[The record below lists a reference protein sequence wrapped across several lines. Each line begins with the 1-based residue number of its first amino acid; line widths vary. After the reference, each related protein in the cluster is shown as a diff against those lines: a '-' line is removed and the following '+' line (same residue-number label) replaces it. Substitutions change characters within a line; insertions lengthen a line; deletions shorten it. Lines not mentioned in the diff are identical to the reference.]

1 MSQHA
6 PQLDDASH
14 SRKTPNWNMLR
25 SGLVTGCGMA
35 LLGGGVVAWRH
46 QASERLYQAGLNS
59 ISAGDVEVL
68 ERAVSSQPANSPRS
82 RLLMAAIDLRNN
94 KPASAMRK
102 LEVAAHH
109 PETALWAQFLAGEA
123 LYRMQEYHAAVT
135 TLRAALEQDPENVD
149 GRRWLAAAAFD
160 LGANADAVEQL
171 TKIIQLNPTD
181 SRAYRALGLIYFEAE
196 EYAKAIDP
204 LQSSLSQSREQ
215 ADMEQILVELATSYL
230 KVHRYHDALESLQ
243 GSPPS
248 PELDSLKAES
258 LYGLGRVDEAR
269 QLIEHV
275 LEAGPIPRALILSG
289 MMLQDEGHAADAVQ
303 RLKRAVALLP
313 EDLEARAR
321 LTQAYAQSGDADAAR
336 RELAETERIKR
347 IRQEIHEY
355 TLQAANQPESADAR
369 YELGLRYQS
378 LGLILPARKW
388 LRAALAL
395 NPTHAAARNALSK
408 LSVIPASSRN

>member
-1 MSQHA
+1 
-6 PQLDDASH
+6 
-14 SRKTPNWNMLR
+14 MLR
-25 SGLVTGCGMA
+25 SGLVAGCVLA
-35 LLGGGVVAWRH
+35 LLVGGVVAWRH
-46 QASERLYQAGLNS
+46 QASERMYQAGLKS
-59 ISAGDVEVL
+59 ISAGEVEVL
-68 ERAVSSQPANSPRS
+68 ERAVSSLPVNSPRS

-123 LYRMQEYHAAVT
+123 LYRMQEYDAAIR
-135 TLRAALEQDPENVD
+135 TLRVALEQDPENID

-171 TKIIQLNPTD
+171 TRITQLNPQD

-196 EYAKAIDP
+196 EYVKAIDA
-204 LQSSLSQSREQ
+204 LQASLSRNREQ
-215 ADMEQILVELATSYL
+215 PDVEQILVELATSYL
-230 KVHRYHDALESLQ
+230 KVHRYHDALDSLQ
-243 GSPPS
+243 GCPQSS
-248 PELDSLKAES
+248 ELDSLRAES
-258 LYGLGRVDEAR
+258 LYALGRGHEAR

-275 LEAGPIPRALILSG
+275 LETGPTPRALILSG
-289 MMLQDEGHAADAVQ
+289 MMLQDDGDATKAVE
-303 RLKRAVALLP
+303 RLKRAVSLLP

-321 LTQAYAQSGDADAAR
+321 LTQAYAQSGEAEAAR

-355 TLQAANQPESADAR
+355 TLQAANQPESVDAR

-378 LGLILPARKW
+378 LGLNLPARKW
-388 LRAALAL
+388 FRAALAL
-395 NPTHAAARNALSK
+395 DPTHAAARNALLN
-408 LSVIPASSRN
+408 LSVIPASGRN